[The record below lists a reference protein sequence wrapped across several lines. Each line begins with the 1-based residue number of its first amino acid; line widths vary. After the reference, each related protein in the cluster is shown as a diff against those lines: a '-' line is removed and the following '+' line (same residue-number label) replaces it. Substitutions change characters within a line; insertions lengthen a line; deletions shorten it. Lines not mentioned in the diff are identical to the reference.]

1 MAGWGSGIE
10 NGNHCR
16 NHETLQKQIRKGL
29 MKMGG
34 RKGDSQ
40 CSDLGKCVNGE
51 GFKYARGLEESGEK
65 FVWGHVRFEAPG
77 RFLLCRHLKDKFW
90 TEGLGKHLHQ
100 QRSLP

>member
-51 GFKYARGLEESGEK
+51 GFNYGAWGSG
-65 FVWGHVRFEAPG
+65 V
-77 RFLLCRHLKDKFW
+77 
-90 TEGLGKHLHQ
+90 
-100 QRSLP
+100 RSLFGVMLGLRPQGDSYCTDI